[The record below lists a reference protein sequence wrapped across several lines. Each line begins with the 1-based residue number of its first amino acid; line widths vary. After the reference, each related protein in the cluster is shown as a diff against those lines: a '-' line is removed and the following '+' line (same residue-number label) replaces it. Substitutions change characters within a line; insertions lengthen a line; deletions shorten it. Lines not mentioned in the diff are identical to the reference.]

1 MDKPISSLI
10 YRKRDSNTH
19 PVAEPSVATQQ
30 EKDTMK
36 SIARTVLQA
45 IVDKHSA

>member
-10 YRKRDSNTH
+10 YRKRDSHTH
-19 PVAEPSVATQQ
+19 PTAAPSVATQQ

-36 SIARTVLQA
+36 SIAQTVLQA
-45 IVDKHSA
+45 IVQKHSG